1 VSLFQCAHV
10 KIIVDTLHL
19 WSSKILK
26 MVCDFLSNPTISPD
40 VEMLHNNILGAI
52 EEMRS
57 MVDIENKKERHN
69 AFEKAFG
76 L

>member
-1 VSLFQCAHV
+1 
-10 KIIVDTLHL
+10 
-19 WSSKILK
+19 